1 MRQQLWLSA
10 SQIVMF
16 LRCARQWAFRYIEG
30 LKVPPSGAMKQG
42 NVFHRMAEK
51 NYAQKMGSRVDMS
64 EGDLAD
70 YFAEEFETSWA
81 SEEVKLNENETKGG
95 FKDEGVALTRVFRAG
110 IAPKVQ
116 PIAVERN
123 FKIVV
128 GKDDAQVLLNGYI
141 DVIDEQGRIR
151 DTKALTPQ
159 RVPNEFDLSRDL
171 QLSTY
176 ALARKLEDVG
186 SLPTETTPARLMLDV
201 AVKLKHPEARILP
214 TARSIEGLRLHLNTV
229 GNVAKAIKADAFP
242 RNPTGWWCS
251 PKWCGYW
258 DRCMGKGLVTLDLA
272 ENLETQLKESL
283 DRGEEKE
290 GPEKGRKESGK
301 GAAEAGQKGREEAVQ
316 AATGSGRK
324 PWSVRRGDGS

>member
-1 MRQQLWLSA
+1 MAQQLWLSA

-42 NVFHRMAEK
+42 NAFHRMAER
-51 NYAQKMGSRVDMS
+51 NYAQKMETRVDMP
-64 EGDLAD
+64 GDDLTNF
-70 YFAEEFETSWA
+70 FAEEFVTQMQA
-81 SEEVKLNENETKGG
+81 EEVKLGEGETVGSL
-95 FKDEGVALTRVFRAG
+95 KDQGVQLTRVFRNG
-110 IAPKVQ
+110 IAPKVM
-116 PIAVERN
+116 PVAVEGN
-123 FKIVV
+123 FKVPI
-128 GKDDAQVLLNGYI
+128 GKGESQVMLNGYI

-151 DTKALTPQ
+151 DTKAMTPQ

-186 SLPTETTPARLMLDV
+186 SLPTEEQPARLMLDV
-201 AVKLKHPEARILP
+201 AVKLVHPEARILP
-214 TARSIEGLRLHLNTV
+214 TARSIEGLRLHANTI
-229 GNVAKAIKADAFP
+229 GNVAKAIRADAFP

-272 ENLETQLKESL
+272 ENLETQLKESV
-283 DRGEEKE
+283 RGEE
-290 GPEKGRKESGK
+290 EKGSEEGRKKGGKGSAESGQEGGK
-301 GAAEAGQKGREEAVQ
+301 EIQ
-316 AATGSGRK
+316 AAAKSGQRK
-324 PWSVRRGDGS
+324 PWSVTRGNGS